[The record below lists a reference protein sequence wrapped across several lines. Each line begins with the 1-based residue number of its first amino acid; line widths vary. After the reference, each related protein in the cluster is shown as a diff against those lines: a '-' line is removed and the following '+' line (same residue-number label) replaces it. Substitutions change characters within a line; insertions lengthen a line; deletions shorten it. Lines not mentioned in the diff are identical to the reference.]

1 MQPMLASPAM
11 ERKNC
16 ITMLGTNN
24 SALKDFGIFFLKTKK
39 QQQQNKE
46 KKRKKTYT

>member
-24 SALKDFGIFFLKTKK
+24 SALKDFGIFFLKQRNNNNKTKK
-39 QQQQNKE
+39 